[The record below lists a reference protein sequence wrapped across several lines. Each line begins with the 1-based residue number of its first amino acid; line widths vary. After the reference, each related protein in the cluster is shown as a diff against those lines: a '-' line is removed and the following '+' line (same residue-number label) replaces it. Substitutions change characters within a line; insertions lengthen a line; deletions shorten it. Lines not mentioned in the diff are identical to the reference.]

1 LTGPSLLTILVTVKR
16 TASVVNLKA
25 RLSEYLRLVKAG
37 REVVITERGVPVA
50 RLMPLDDAER
60 KSSRRLR
67 LAREGALKPG
77 RGRVPRILQ
86 EPPAGDQVGAAVLAA
101 LMAERGEDGR

>member
-1 LTGPSLLTILVTVKR
+1 MKR
-16 TASVVNLKA
+16 AASVVDLKA

-50 RLMPLDDAER
+50 RLMPLDVAER

-77 RGRVPRILQ
+77 RGRLPRILQ
-86 EPPAGDQVGAAVLAA
+86 DAPKGDRLGAAVLAA
-101 LMAERGEDGR
+101 LMAERGE

>member
-1 LTGPSLLTILVTVKR
+1 MKR
-16 TASVVNLKA
+16 AASVVNLKA

-50 RLMPLDDAER
+50 RLMPLDDTER

-67 LAREGALKPG
+67 LAREGSLKPG
-77 RGRVPRILQ
+77 RGRVPRLLQ
-86 EPPAGDQVGAAVLAA
+86 EAPKGDRLGTQVLDALLAD
-101 LMAERGEDGR
+101 RGEDGR

>member
-1 LTGPSLLTILVTVKR
+1 MKR
-16 TASVVNLKA
+16 AASVVSLKA

-37 REVVITERGVPVA
+37 REIVITERGVPVA
-50 RLMPLDDAER
+50 RLLPLDDAER

-77 RGRVPRILQ
+77 RGRLPKILQ
-86 EPPAGDQVGAAVLAA
+86 SSPEGDRVGASVLAA
-101 LMAERGEDGR
+101 LMAERGEDDR

>member
-1 LTGPSLLTILVTVKR
+1 MKKA
-16 TASVVNLKA
+16 ASVVHLKA

-60 KSSRRLR
+60 KNSRRLR
-67 LAREGALKPG
+67 LTREGALKPG
-77 RGRVPRILQ
+77 RGRMPRLLQ
-86 EPPAGDQVGAAVLAA
+86 EAPKGERLGAQVLAE
-101 LMAERGEDGR
+101 LIAERGEDGR

>member
-1 LTGPSLLTILVTVKR
+1 MKR
-16 TASVVNLKA
+16 AASVVNLKA

-50 RLMPLDDAER
+50 RLMPLDDVER

-67 LAREGALKPG
+67 LTRSGALKPG
-77 RGRVPRILQ
+77 RGRIPRVLQ
-86 EPPAGDQVGAAVLAA
+86 ESPKGDRVGAQVLAA
-101 LMAERGEDGR
+101 LMEERGEDGR

>member
-1 LTGPSLLTILVTVKR
+1 VKR
-16 TASVVNLKA
+16 AASVVNLKA

-37 REVVITERGVPVA
+37 REIVITERGVPVA

-67 LAREGALKPG
+67 LARSGALKPG
-77 RGRVPRILQ
+77 RGRMPRVLQ
-86 EPPAGDQVGAAVLAA
+86 ESPKGERVGAQVLAA
-101 LMAERGEDGR
+101 LMEERGEDGR

>member
-1 LTGPSLLTILVTVKR
+1 VKR
-16 TASVVNLKA
+16 AASVVNLKA

-50 RLMPLDDAER
+50 RLMPLDDVER

-67 LAREGALKPG
+67 LAREGSLKPG
-77 RGRVPRILQ
+77 RGRVPRLLQ
-86 EPPAGDQVGAAVLAA
+86 QAPTGEPTGGAVLAA
-101 LMAERGEDGR
+101 LMAERGENSR

>member
-1 LTGPSLLTILVTVKR
+1 MKR
-16 TASVVNLKA
+16 TASVVNVKA
-25 RLSEYLRLVKAG
+25 RLSEYIRLVKAG

-67 LAREGALKPG
+67 LTREGALKPG
-77 RGRVPRILQ
+77 RGRVPRLLQ
-86 EPPAGDQVGAAVLAA
+86 ESPTGERVGEQVLAA
-101 LMAERGEDGR
+101 LMAERGEHGR

>member
-1 LTGPSLLTILVTVKR
+1 MKKA
-16 TASVVNLKA
+16 ASVVNLKA

-67 LAREGALKPG
+67 LTREGSLKPG
-77 RGRVPRILQ
+77 RGRVPRLLQ
-86 EPPAGDQVGAAVLAA
+86 ESPKGDRLGAQVLAE
-101 LMAERGEDGR
+101 LMAERGEDVR

>member
-1 LTGPSLLTILVTVKR
+1 VKR
-16 TASVVNLKA
+16 AASVVNLKA

-67 LAREGALKPG
+67 LTREGTLKPG
-77 RGRVPRILQ
+77 RGKVPRLLQ
-86 EPPAGDQVGAAVLAA
+86 ESPKGERVGTGVLAA